1 MVCWWVQGESC
12 VGNGRRD
19 LAQPARCLTT
29 SLSSS
34 PIGLSLPAPPAPD
47 TPPRPASCFFS
58 GLLKSDSVSLCLVLS
73 YGTRFVQLLLQP
85 RTEHTT
91 APRWAHSDA
100 KHAAYHLS
108 SAAHICETKTSW
120 RGVEGEEGK
129 YSRCLRLGSLASWLG
144 RCFPQLR
151 RALSRCHGRQLRQW

>member
-1 MVCWWVQGESC
+1 M
-12 VGNGRRD
+12 GNGRRD

-58 GLLKSDSVSLCLVLS
+58 GLSRSDIVSLCFVLS
-73 YGTRFVQLLLQP
+73 HGTRVAQLSLQP
-85 RTEHTT
+85 RTGHRT

-100 KHAAYHLS
+100 KYAAYHLS
-108 SAAHICETKTSW
+108 TAAVSCETNTSW
-120 RGVEGEEGK
+120 RGVEGEGRR
-129 YSRCLRLGSLASWLG
+129 YLRCLRLGSLASWLG

-151 RALSRCHGRQLRQW
+151 RALSRCHG